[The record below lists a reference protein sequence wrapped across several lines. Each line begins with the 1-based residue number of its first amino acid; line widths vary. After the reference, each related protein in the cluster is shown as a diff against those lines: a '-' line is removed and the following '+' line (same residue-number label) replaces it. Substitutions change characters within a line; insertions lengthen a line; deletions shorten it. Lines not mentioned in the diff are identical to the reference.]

1 MASALDELFRTHN
14 RSNSEEVCE
23 STGREEMQKRSIQRV
38 STEFIESNK

>member
-23 STGREEMQKRSIQRV
+23 STGR
-38 STEFIESNK
+38 